1 MFVVANGDQGIK
13 SSKYKILRIMD
24 ELVNKIS
31 FNCIITGPS
40 NCGKTRFLI
49 KLSGTF
55 RKKFEFIVLICPT
68 YTINKTYENFA
79 KDDKNFLVRMSD
91 ASNQDEINE
100 ALDCCKTLFS
110 GFNTLIILD
119 DCAVSQDLK
128 KRSNKFIDLAFSGRH
143 SKISVWVLTQQL
155 TSIAKPFRDNVAC
168 VVAFHNP
175 SKFGT
180 KTLFEDY
187 GADMDAETIR
197 KFCEVLKSEKFS
209 RLCLSLRYP
218 FETYLEIP
226 NSCLE

>member
-1 MFVVANGDQGIK
+1 
-13 SSKYKILRIMD
+13 MD
-24 ELVNKIS
+24 ELADKIP
-31 FNCIITGPS
+31 FNCIITGPT
-40 NCGKTRFLI
+40 NYGKTRFLI
-49 KLSGTF
+49 EKLRAPF
-55 RKKFEFIVLICPT
+55 REKFEYIVLICAT
-68 YTINKTYENFA
+68 ITINKIYENFA
-79 KDDKNFLVRMSD
+79 KGDKNVFVWMPH

-100 ALDCCKTLFS
+100 AFDCCKILFS

-128 KRSNKFIDLAFSGRH
+128 KRSNKFIDLAFSNRH

-155 TSIAKPFRDNVAC
+155 TSIAKAFRDNVAC

-175 SKFGT
+175 SQVGT

-187 GADMDAETIR
+187 GGDLDADKRR
-197 KFCEVLKSEKFS
+197 KFCEVLKSEKVS

-218 FETYLEIP
+218 FKRYLEIP